1 LFIFLNQKYKKMND
15 DRWTTAQMPDLKGK
29 VIIVT
34 GGNSGTGYESVKA
47 FAMKGAEVVLAGRSM
62 ERCQQ
67 ASAEILK
74 AVPDG
79 KIDVMQLDLADL
91 DSVKS
96 FAAEFIKKY
105 KKLDVLLNNAGIMMS
120 PYFQTKDGFEGQFG
134 TNHLG
139 HFALTVQLMDVIR
152 KTAGA
157 RVVNVSS
164 GAHKRGEMDF
174 DNLQFENGRD
184 YSPMKAY
191 GRSKLANLLFTY
203 ELQRRFESVNSKA
216 IAVAAH
222 PGVARTNLGRYMEG
236 KIIYKILY
244 PFFKWIS
251 QDQSMGALPLIRASV
266 DPEVKGG
273 EYYGPDGRNE
283 MKGYPILVQSNAAS
297 HNTADAARLWEES
310 EKLTGVKSA
319 I

>member
-1 LFIFLNQKYKKMND
+1 MND

-139 HFALTVQLMDVIR
+139 HFALTVQMMDVIQ

-216 IAVAAH
+216 IVVAAH

-283 MKGYPILVQSNAAS
+283 MKGYPILVLSNAAS

-310 EKLTGVKSA
+310 EKLTGVKRA